1 MTLDEDL
8 KARLARVRGY
18 LVDMDGTLYIAGGV
32 ALPGAVGFV
41 EALDAAGR
49 PRVVLTN
56 NSSKR
61 GEVYVERLAKLGLSV
76 TRDDVLTSGDAAAA
90 WLARETELRRPF
102 VVGTDAL
109 ADACRRAGLVP
120 TAYADGPDC
129 VLLGYDL
136 DLTYRRLSEAC
147 LLVAR
152 GLPYYATH
160 LDRTC
165 IDSEGLLPD
174 AGAIAAA
181 IETTTSFL
189 PDGGRRPV
197 VLGKPTTAML
207 DAGLAR
213 LGCARDEVLIVGD
226 QLDTDMTLGVAH
238 GVLCALVLTGETD
251 RLKLARSA
259 VKPDLVC
266 ESVGAVHAALVQS
279 GALPPS
285 ASAAAFAAR

>member
-1 MTLDEDL
+1 MQLDATTA
-8 KARLARVRGY
+8 ARLAKVRGY
-18 LVDMDGTLYIAGGV
+18 LIDMDGTLYIAGGV
-32 ALPGAVGFV
+32 ALPGAVDFV
-41 EALDAAGR
+41 RALDAAGR

-61 GEVYVERLAKLGLSV
+61 GALYVERLSKLGLSV
-76 TRDDVLTSGDAAAA
+76 DRAHVLTSGDAAAA
-90 WLARETELRRPF
+90 WLARESDLRRPY
-102 VVGTDAL
+102 VLGTAAL
-109 ADACRRAGLVP
+109 REACARAGLTP
-120 TAYADGPDC
+120 TAYADDPDC

-136 DLTYRRLSEAC
+136 ELTYRRLSEAA

-160 LDRTC
+160 LDLTC

-181 IETTTSFL
+181 IATTNSFM
-189 PDGGRRPV
+189 PGGGPMPT

-207 DAGLAR
+207 DAGLAL
-213 LGCARDEVLIVGD
+213 LGCSREETLIIGD

-251 RLKLARSA
+251 RAKLARSD
-259 VKPDLVC
+259 VRPDLV
-266 ESVGAVHAALVQS
+266 AANIGEVFTALRAA
-279 GALPPS
+279 GALPG
-285 ASAAAFAAR
+285 